1 MLVASSCA
9 AATVVLKV
17 GCYAVCVAVRDRFA
31 IVVPLRDMFLDF
43 VANNFTSIVVGTF

>member
-17 GCYAVCVAVRDRFA
+17 RCYAVCVAVRDRFA
-31 IVVPLRDMFLDF
+31 VVISLRDMFFDF
-43 VANNFTSIVVGTF
+43 VANNFTSVVVGAF